1 MDKYDD
7 CPKGWYSLVDPLIK
21 MVEELGGKV
30 YQMKEKFGGLR
41 FYYSCHDL
49 DGSFRKMV
57 DQAEEASYTI
67 CQECGQ
73 PGELDKDG
81 SWLRTSC
88 DTHKRKQ
95 RENG

>member
-1 MDKYDD
+1 MKYDD
-7 CPKGWYSLVDPLIK
+7 CPKGWWPLVEPLIK
-21 MVEELGGKV
+21 MVEDLGGKV
-30 YQMKEKFGGLR
+30 YQIKEKFGGLR
-41 FYYSCHDL
+41 FYYSCNDPDKVL
-49 DGSFRKMV
+49 SQAV
-57 DQAEEASYTI
+57 DKAEKESVTI